1 MALESYR
8 SENSKLDEQL
18 YKLKA
23 AKSEMTQLF
32 YELDKMIDSDE
43 VINKIQSKT
52 LYFFK
57 YIFK

>member
-43 VINKIQSKT
+43 VINKI
-52 LYFFK
+52 LYFIYIYIYSFK
-57 YIFK
+57 